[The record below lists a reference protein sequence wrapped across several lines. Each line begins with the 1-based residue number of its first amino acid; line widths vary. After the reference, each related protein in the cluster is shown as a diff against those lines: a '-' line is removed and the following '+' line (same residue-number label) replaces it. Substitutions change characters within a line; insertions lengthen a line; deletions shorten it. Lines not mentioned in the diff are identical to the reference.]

1 MHSVVGNVK
10 ALMILADL
18 FVEMKYKDQISV
30 GVSVPIA
37 TAIQT
42 SNYEKP
48 AHKFNILF
56 NQSILM
62 TFQVHI
68 LLC

>member
-1 MHSVVGNVK
+1 MDFVVGNVK
-10 ALMILADL
+10 AFMILADL
-18 FVEMKYKDQISV
+18 FVEMRYKDQILV

-42 SNYEKP
+42 SNYQKP

-68 LLC
+68 LLH